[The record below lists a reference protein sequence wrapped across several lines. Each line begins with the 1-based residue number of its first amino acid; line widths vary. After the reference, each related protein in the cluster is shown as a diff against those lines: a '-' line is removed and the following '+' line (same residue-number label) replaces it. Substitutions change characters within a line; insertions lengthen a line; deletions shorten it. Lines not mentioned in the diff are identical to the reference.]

1 MSPNDEMHKVRPRA
15 VWGAALGVKILQ
27 NSISS
32 GLRHEETGSC
42 TGLIAPPVNSV
53 TEEAE
58 AGGFQV
64 QG

>member
-1 MSPNDEMHKVRPRA
+1 MSPNDEMHKVRPRV
-15 VWGAALGVKILQ
+15 VWGTALGVTILQ

-42 TGLIAPPVNSV
+42 SGLIALPVNSV
-53 TEEAE
+53 MEEAKT
-58 AGGFQV
+58 GGFQV